1 MIMSHLNDESGNHS
15 NEVSPLSAYEKNILR
30 YAARYVP
37 FKLLKQY
44 EGSLYPES
52 VSMIEC
58 LSAMAINGDESNFLE
73 YTTKWIGIVNR
84 GELFEINDTTY
95 MFFK

>member
-1 MIMSHLNDESGNHS
+1 MSHLHDESGNHS
-15 NEVSPLSAYEKNILR
+15 NEVSPLSADEKNILR

-44 EGSLYPES
+44 ERSLYPKS